1 MGTTTACKSTP
12 VAPPAYQHQ
21 VPSFTLE
28 ALYDLQS
35 GRYLA
40 VGMKNEEKRAWNF
53 EAHPQEQDFTPA
65 AIRQTGIR

>member
-1 MGTTTACKSTP
+1 
-12 VAPPAYQHQ
+12 
-21 VPSFTLE
+21 
-28 ALYDLQS
+28 LYDLQS